1 MKNEVKK
8 PPPLGVVLGQGHFSV
23 GPGFLPGKEP
33 GTVIP
38 AIMISRV
45 VRSPVLFGLD
55 GKPLDTARDP
65 ENLVAI
71 IGTANRQAVQIIL
84 KTCMTLL
91 EIFEKLELEKGQPL
105 DSLINPPPQEPPGGP
120 DGQESKQP

>member
-1 MKNEVKK
+1 MKIEVKK
-8 PPPLGVVLGQGHFSV
+8 PPPLGVVLRQGHFSV

-91 EIFEKLELEKGQPL
+91 EIFEKLEKGQPL
-105 DSLINPPPQEPPGGP
+105 DSLINPPPQEPPGP